1 MDAVLSAILKPL
13 ARYFDDPDVIEVR
26 IARPCRVV
34 VDRRG
39 GGLEYYDDDN
49 LTPGCIERICRTL
62 ANKHGIPFDAD
73 RYSKVSCVIPG
84 IQHRFECL
92 IGASVQ
98 SGLSLTIRCKHPFV
112 PTWVELGGDETIQ
125 GYFYDAMR
133 ESRNIVV
140 SGATNTGKT
149 TLLNMLLEMVPA
161 SRRVIGV
168 EDTPEL
174 NLGRFDQGVGLMADR
189 DGNELAGGR
198 MNWQQLYDHTMRITP
213 DHIVFGE
220 ISTENA
226 WAALAAL
233 NSGVTGFMC
242 TIHAESPKQVLY
254 RKFEQ
259 NIAWAG
265 HSMPEVGR
273 YLTGLIDCIVQVARG
288 PDGYRRIT
296 EIYEP
301 GADRS
306 IDITGEAKC
315 A

>member
-13 ARYFDDPDVIEVR
+13 ARYFGDNDVVEVR
-26 IARPCRVV
+26 VSRPCRVV

-39 GGLEYYDDDN
+39 RGLEYYDDN
-49 LTPGCIERICRTL
+49 SLTTGCIERICRTL
-62 ANKHGIPFDAD
+62 ANKHGMPFDAD
-73 RYSKVSCVIPG
+73 RYSKVSCIIPG
-84 IQHRFECL
+84 VQHRFECL

-112 PTWVELGGDETIQ
+112 PTWAELGIEEELQ
-125 GYFYDAMR
+125 GYFYDAMT
-133 ESRNIVV
+133 ESRNIIV

-174 NLGRFDQGVGLMADR
+174 ALGRFDQGVGLMADR
-189 DGNELAGGR
+189 DNTEMAGGR
-198 MNWQQLYDHTMRITP
+198 MTWQQLYDHSMRITP
-213 DHIVFGE
+213 DHIIFGE

-242 TIHAESPKQVLY
+242 TIHAESPKQVLK
-254 RKFEQ
+254 RKFDQ
-259 NIAWAG
+259 NIAWSG
-265 HSMPEVGR
+265 HPMPEVEK
-273 YLTGLIDCIVQVARG
+273 YLGELIDIIVQVKRG
-288 PDGYRRIT
+288 PDGYRRVS

-301 GADRS
+301 KDDRVVPMA
-306 IDITGEAKC
+306 GEAKC